1 MNCFNY
7 VSLWR
12 RVLLGKLIVNQLV
25 KKSPVFYGTLRFII
39 MFTEGRH
46 WTLPRAMWIQSTQ
59 PRTVFKYCPLV

>member
-46 WTLPRAMWIQSTQ
+46 WTLPRAM
-59 PRTVFKYCPLV
+59 